1 MQLDSCDFRPS
12 ILDPA
17 APPACVF
24 SLDRCTRPPR
34 CRPPRRAQPT
44 PMLSDSTVH
53 RDADRAPRPRVAH
66 GDIDDTG
73 LAGLVGREEQ
83 RFTDVSE

>member
-1 MQLDSCDFRPS
+1 
-12 ILDPA
+12 
-17 APPACVF
+17 
-24 SLDRCTRPPR
+24 
-34 CRPPRRAQPT
+34 
-44 PMLSDSTVH
+44 MLSDSTVH

-66 GDIDDTG
+66 GDIDNTG